1 MFRRTSSW
9 ALAWTLL
16 LGPVASAQGFDY
28 SRFDRLLQQHVRA
41 GLVDYDAF
49 GASADFEEYLRAI
62 AAFDPATLPRDE
74 QLAFWINAYN
84 AYTIKLI
91 VKHGERHSIR
101 NINKKLGL
109 FKGGGPWAERL
120 VVVGGKTVDLE
131 TVEQGI
137 IRPTYKE
144 PRIHFALVCA
154 SLGCPRLR
162 SEAYT
167 GPQLE
172 RQLEE
177 QARIFLR
184 ESPTSNRVDLAQRTV
199 YLSELFTFND
209 YLEDFGGSPAALM
222 RFVGRY
228 YPAGPERD
236 LLESGTARL
245 VYTDYD
251 WTLNSQELARHWTG
265 AAAR

>member
-131 TVEQGI
+131 TGGQGI

-144 PRIHFALVCA
+144 PRIL
-154 SLGCPRLR
+154 
-162 SEAYT
+162 
-167 GPQLE
+167 
-172 RQLEE
+172 
-177 QARIFLR
+177 
-184 ESPTSNRVDLAQRTV
+184 
-199 YLSELFTFND
+199 
-209 YLEDFGGSPAALM
+209 
-222 RFVGRY
+222 
-228 YPAGPERD
+228 
-236 LLESGTARL
+236 
-245 VYTDYD
+245 YTDYD
-251 WTLNSQELARHWTG
+251 WTLNSQELARHLTG
-265 AAAR
+265 